1 MTVTRDAPNPAE
13 QLRRLMIKSEL
24 TPEEEVAVKAAIEAA
39 MVKVDDALAVVNAMI
54 EEIEVRKQ
62 KQKEARNAN

>member
-13 QLRRLMIKSEL
+13 QLRRLMLKREL
-24 TPEEEVAVKAAIEAA
+24 TPEEETAVRAAIEAA

-54 EEIEVRKQ
+54 EEIEVRKE
-62 KQKEARNAN
+62 KAREAATEH

>member
-1 MTVTRDAPNPAE
+1 MTVTRDVPNPAE

-24 TPEEEVAVKAAIEAA
+24 TPEEETAVRVAINAA
-39 MVKVDDALAVVNAMI
+39 MMKVDDALAVVNAMI

-62 KQKEARNAN
+62 KQKEARNDN

>member
-1 MTVTRDAPNPAE
+1 MTVTRDVPNPAE

-24 TPEEEVAVKAAIEAA
+24 TPEEETAVRVAINAA
-39 MVKVDDALAVVNAMI
+39 MMKVDDALAVVNAMI